1 MVTPNDLRFQDAF
14 YFSLNNT
21 LVCDT
26 IEIATHTAYNLD
38 KRYRVVTKN
47 GELIELSGTMSGGGK
62 PRSGLMSNR
71 VIEEFT
77 ENQILE
83 LENDIRKKT
92 EDLQNFRVEV
102 DDLKG

>member
-1 MVTPNDLRFQDAF
+1 
-14 YFSLNNT
+14 
-21 LVCDT
+21 
-26 IEIATHTAYNLD
+26 
-38 KRYRVVTKN
+38 
-47 GELIELSGTMSGGGK
+47 
-62 PRSGLMSNR
+62 MSNR